1 MGYKR
6 IMLNKML
13 SVNNVNKND
22 RIARVFE
29 ELKWKNKK
37 ALIPFITA
45 GYPDYESYL
54 ELFYFLERNGAD
66 IIEIGIPFSDPLAD
80 GPVIQKTS
88 KAALES
94 GINTDTVLNSVKE
107 IRLKSSIP
115 IVILAYFNTL
125 YKYGLGK
132 FLKKAENY
140 GVDGLII
147 PDLPLEEFYNYKD
160 VFNKSRIANIMLAT
174 LTSTRERLEKI
185 ADICS
190 GFLYCVTVKGVTGA
204 RDDIDDQTRDF
215 LINLRSITELPLAIG
230 FGISNIN
237 QINKIKK
244 YCDAVIIGSK
254 ILSIL
259 MESKTLK
266 IGLEKLKYFLAEIN
280 RVLKED

>member
-185 ADICS
+185 ANICS